1 MQQVTADLFAV
12 TRETA
17 DGPVAV
23 IARIDA
29 FLQQSSAN
37 RRLGLGGSGTR
48 ELGARRL
55 GPRMPMLNGR
65 PSSIVFLAKANTA
78 AQKARKVATALVAVF
93 LLG

>member
-1 MQQVTADLFAV
+1 M
-12 TRETA
+12 
-17 DGPVAV
+17 
-23 IARIDA
+23 ARIDA

-37 RRLGLGGSGTR
+37 RRLGLGGWGS
-48 ELGARRL
+48 EAGARRL